1 VVSPESTLERVRP
14 LLPVMGITRIA
25 NVTGLDTIGIPVV
38 MVCRPNSRSVAVS
51 QGKGL
56 TLAAAKASGVMESV
70 EGYHAEHIAL
80 PLKYS
85 SYEELRYSHQ
95 VADPE
100 DLPKTCDSLFHP
112 NLPLLWIETHDL
124 ATKEPVWLPYELAH
138 LNFTLPDLPGTGCF
152 VVSANGLASGNH
164 WLEAV
169 SHAICEVV
177 ERDAATLWS
186 LQREAHQQATRLDL
200 DSVDDPDCRRVLE
213 ILQKAGVA
221 VGVWDMT
228 TEIGLPVFACLIAE
242 RERNPLRPLPGG
254 FLFGCHPVREI
265 ALLRALTEC
274 AQERLALISGS
285 RDDLYWNYYE
295 FHGNWEHWEKQRGLL
310 LETSGTRRFEDAP
323 TFHGDTLLDDVRWEI
338 ERLHSAGFQQILA
351 LDLTKPEFGLPVAR
365 VVIPGL
371 EPKFREKKYRP
382 GKRARARMA

>member
-1 VVSPESTLERVRP
+1 
-14 LLPVMGITRIA
+14 MGITRIA

-38 MVCRPNSRSVAVS
+38 MVCRPNSRSVSVS

-70 EGYHAEHIAL
+70 EGYHAEHITL

-85 SYEELRYSHQ
+85 SYEELRYSHR

-100 DLPKTCDSLFHP
+100 DLPQTRNSLFHP
-112 NLPLLWIETHDL
+112 NLSMLWIETHDL
-124 ATKEPVWLPYELAH
+124 TTQEPVWLPYELAH
-138 LNFTLPDLPGTGCF
+138 LNFTLPDPPGSGCF

-164 WLEAV
+164 WLEAI

-186 LQREAHQQATRLDL
+186 LQGEAHQQATRVDL
-200 DSVDDPDCRRVLE
+200 NSVDDPDCRHVLKIFE
-213 ILQKAGVA
+213 NAGVA

-228 TEIGLPVFACLIAE
+228 TEIGLPVFACLIVE
-242 RERNPLRPLPGG
+242 RERNPLRPLPSGL
-254 FLFGCHPVREI
+254 LFGCHPVREI
-265 ALLRALTEC
+265 ALLRALTEA

-285 RDDLYWNYYE
+285 RDDLYWNFYE
-295 FHGNWEHWEKQRGLL
+295 FHGNWEHWEKQRDLL
-310 LETSGTRRFEDAP
+310 LETSAPRRFADAP
-323 TFHGDTLLDDVRWEI
+323 TFRGDTLLADVQWEL
-338 ERLHSAGFQQILA
+338 ERLHAAGFKQVLA

-371 EPKFREKKYRP
+371 EPKFRDHNYRP
-382 GKRARARMA
+382 GKRARAIMS